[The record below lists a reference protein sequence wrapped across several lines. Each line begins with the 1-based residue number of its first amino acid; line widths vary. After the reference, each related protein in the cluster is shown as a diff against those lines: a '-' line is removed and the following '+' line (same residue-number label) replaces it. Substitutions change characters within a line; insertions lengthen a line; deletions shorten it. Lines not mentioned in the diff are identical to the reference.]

1 MRVSPRAR
9 RCLETI
15 DKIESILEFYMPEG
29 PELKELKTKEI
40 KDLREYIAEMSR
52 SRKIS
57 EIKIAQKIKKD
68 LE

>member
-29 PELKELKTKEI
+29 PKLKELKTKEI
-40 KDLREYIAEMSR
+40 KDLRGYIAEISR
-52 SRKIS
+52 SKKIS

>member
-1 MRVSPRAR
+1 MRLTPRAK

-29 PELKELKTKEI
+29 NDLRDLKTKEI
-40 KDLREYIAEMSR
+40 SDLRDFVKEMSQSKKLR
-52 SRKIS
+52 D
-57 EIKIAQKIKKD
+57 IKVAQKIKKD

>member
-1 MRVSPRAR
+1 
-9 RCLETI
+9 
-15 DKIESILEFYMPEG
+15 MPEG